1 MAPQLHVHFHVS
13 SPRLHPPF
21 TVHFAHPPPT
31 LAHVSNARRPS
42 APAPIV
48 VAGPCD
54 GRYPLELGL
63 AAGFINPRYG
73 VDDIIA
79 KYVCAGGTEAM

>member
-1 MAPQLHVHFHVS
+1 M
-13 SPRLHPPF
+13 
-21 TVHFAHPPPT
+21 
-31 LAHVSNARRPS
+31 SNARRPS
-42 APAPIV
+42 ALIV
-48 VAGPCD
+48 VAGPFDFD

-79 KYVCAGGTEAM
+79 KYVCAGGTEAMYFVYLCVVRHLEGRRTR